1 MATTVLII
9 DDDRKLNEMLSSY
22 LSRFGMTVFTADHP
36 DSGLTLLR
44 SHSPSLVIL
53 DLMLPGRDG
62 FAVCRNIRA
71 ESQVPIIMLTARGDL
86 PDRVAGLE
94 LGADDYL
101 AKPFEP
107 RELVARIQTVLRRSG
122 QATVRPSTKE
132 LVRAED
138 LFVDLRRRT
147 AMLNGESIEF
157 TTMEFEILAFFLS
170 NPGAVLSRD
179 EIMDRIKGVDWE
191 AYNRSIDVTISRL
204 RTKLQDDPRKPR
216 YLKTVWGTGY
226 MFLPTVQS
234 VPEKSKEA

>member
-1 MATTVLII
+1 MAATVLII

-22 LSRFGMTVFTADHP
+22 LSQFGMTVLTADHP
-36 DSGLTLLR
+36 DSGLTLFR

-62 FAVCRNIRA
+62 FAVCRDIRA

-107 RELVARIQTVLRRSG
+107 RELVARIQTVLRRFG
-122 QATVRPSTKE
+122 QTTVRLPAKE
-132 LVRAED
+132 LVQAED
-138 LFVDLRRRT
+138 LFVDLRKRT
-147 AMLNGESIEF
+147 AMLHGESIEF
-157 TTMEFEILAFFLS
+157 TTMEFEILALFLL
-170 NPGAVLSRD
+170 NPGTVLSRD
-179 EIMDRIKGVDWE
+179 EIMDRIKGMDWE
-191 AYNRSIDVTISRL
+191 AYNRSIDVTVSRL
-204 RTKLQDDPRKPR
+204 RTKLRDDPKKPR

-226 MFLPTVQS
+226 LFLPKVQP
-234 VPEKSKEA
+234 VLEKPGEA

>member
-1 MATTVLII
+1 MAATVLII

-22 LSRFGMTVFTADHP
+22 LSRFGMTVLTADHP

-62 FAVCRNIRA
+62 FAVCRDIRA
-71 ESQVPIIMLTARGDL
+71 ENQVPIIMLTARGDL
-86 PDRVAGLE
+86 LDRVVGLE

-122 QATVRPSTKE
+122 QATGRLPAKE
-132 LVRAED
+132 LVQAED
-138 LFVDLRRRT
+138 LFVDLRKRT

-157 TTMEFEILAFFLS
+157 TTMEFEILALFLS
-170 NPGAVLSRD
+170 NPGTVLSRD

-204 RTKLQDDPRKPR
+204 RTKLRDDPKKPR

-226 MFLPTVQS
+226 LFLPKIQS
-234 VPEKSKEA
+234 VLEKPEEA